1 MDPPEAHRRTVVRLQ
16 QYTPKQRKKG
26 YIPITT
32 LGFMASVEEG
42 EGPVS
47 LVVHHP
53 TTMSWDEDIPP
64 PVKASRSA
72 RNSQAKPKAAER
84 NVMLVAGLVA
94 LFMAPMLI
102 VVYGFLPG
110 EEAASLTNLFVGT
123 VAMGFMFLTL
133 GMLIRPPRQ
142 QAHPRSMWI
151 EPVEPPTSLY
161 DQASLEANIHEGP
174 TTMVFHLPVN
184 AEANEDESRTGT
196 LPPIVLTEGTGIT
209 GENGES
215 TSNHHRSDD
224 NTGPA
229 VVGWFLL
236 GVFIMILSVV
246 GGSEA
251 LLCGGIFLLDAAFLT
266 AFLPNQQN
274 RKTANALQSVLAILM
289 LLMIL
294 VFIIVF
300 S

>member
-1 MDPPEAHRRTVVRLQ
+1 MKPIGVGWGRLQ
-16 QYTPKQRKKG
+16 HNTPDHREKA
-26 YIPITT
+26 YITIRT
-32 LGFMASVEEG
+32 LVFMDSRGKDKV
-42 EGPVS
+42 PRS
-47 LVVHHP
+47 LLVHHP
-53 TTMSWDEDIPP
+53 PTASRDEDIPP
-64 PVKASRSA
+64 PVKASHSA
-72 RNSQAKPKAAER
+72 RKSQAKPKAAER

-102 VVYGFLPG
+102 VVYGFLPD

-123 VAMGFMFLTL
+123 VAMGFMFLIL

-161 DQASLEANIHEGP
+161 DQANLEANIQERP
-174 TTMVFHLPVN
+174 TTLVFDLPGN
-184 AEANEDESRTGT
+184 TEANENESRRGT
-196 LPPIVLTEGTGIT
+196 LPPIVLVEGTGIT

-236 GVFIMILSVV
+236 GVFIMVLSIV

-266 AFLPNQQN
+266 AFLPNKQD
-274 RKTANALQSVLAILM
+274 RKPANGLQSVLVILM

-300 S
+300 SS

>member
-1 MDPPEAHRRTVVRLQ
+1 MRPQHNTPEHREKAYITIRTFVVMDYGGKDKVPR
-16 QYTPKQRKKG
+16 
-26 YIPITT
+26 
-32 LGFMASVEEG
+32 
-42 EGPVS
+42 S
-47 LVVHHP
+47 LLVHHP
-53 TTMSWDEDIPP
+53 SATSWDEDIPP
-64 PVKASRSA
+64 PVKASPSA
-72 RNSQAKPKAAER
+72 RSSQAKSKAAER

-123 VAMGFMFLTL
+123 VAMGFMFLIL

-161 DQASLEANIHEGP
+161 DQANLEANIHEDP
-174 TTMVFHLPVN
+174 TTLIFHLPVN
-184 AEANEDESRTGT
+184 AEANEDESRTGK
-196 LPPIVLTEGTGIT
+196 LPPIVLTERTGIT
-209 GENGES
+209 GENEES

-229 VVGWFLL
+229 VVGWVLL
-236 GVFIMILSVV
+236 GVFVMILSIV

-251 LLCGGIFLLDAAFLT
+251 LLCGGIFLLDAVFLT
-266 AFLPNQQN
+266 AFLPNQQD
-274 RKTANALQSVLAILM
+274 RKPANGLQSVLVILM

-294 VFIIVF
+294 VFIVVF
-300 S
+300 SS